1 MADCNFRIPFSGDAN
16 NLINKAKGA
25 VQNRNGNFNGD
36 TNSGQFNVS
45 VFGSSIVGNY
55 TIVGNEMEVTITHKP
70 FMVPCSTIESFLKNQ
85 LGS

>member
-1 MADCNFRIPFSGDAN
+1 MADCNFRIPFSGDVN
-16 NLINKAKGA
+16 NVLNKAKSA
-25 VQNRNGNFNGD
+25 VQSQNGNFNGD

-55 TIVGNEMEVTITHKP
+55 TIVGNEMDITITDKP